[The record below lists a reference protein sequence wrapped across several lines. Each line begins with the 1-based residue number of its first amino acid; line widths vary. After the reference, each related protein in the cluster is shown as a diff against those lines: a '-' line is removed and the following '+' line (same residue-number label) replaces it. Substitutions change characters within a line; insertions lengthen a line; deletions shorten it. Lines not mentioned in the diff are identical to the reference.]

1 MFEYSKWSNILNGR
15 IFLKV
20 EYLPTFSRHFLMRRG
35 EKMERTAHSLVSSVR
50 SCLQQQQ
57 HSNNISHV
65 PTATA
70 HIIYLIPGPVGRSRC
85 VDLPEVDPQD
95 LQVGAVV

>member
-1 MFEYSKWSNILNGR
+1 
-15 IFLKV
+15 
-20 EYLPTFSRHFLMRRG
+20 MRRG

-50 SCLQQQQ
+50 SCLQQQQHSNNISHVPTATAHSLVSSVISCLQQQQ